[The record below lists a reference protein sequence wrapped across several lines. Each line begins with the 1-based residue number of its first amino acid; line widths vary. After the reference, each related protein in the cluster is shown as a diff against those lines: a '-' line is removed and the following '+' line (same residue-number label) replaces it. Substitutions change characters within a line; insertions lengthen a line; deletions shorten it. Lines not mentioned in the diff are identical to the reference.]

1 MKLLDKKYNFL
12 TPIKFPERNL
22 KRFGRQGDGGYVC
35 ESGLIANTEILVTFG
50 MGPDWSFELDCI
62 KTNPEIKIFMYD
74 YTVSYWP
81 YMKDVWK
88 YFRRFI
94 TLRGKPKALINRIK
108 YLKDYLSFFK
118 LKNIF
123 FFSEKIA
130 HPIKNKIDT
139 DIDKVFSRID
149 AESNTKDKSV
159 ILKCDIE
166 GSEFEIIDEITK
178 YSNRIE
184 ALIFEFHWMDKN
196 EKVFVDSIKKLQN
209 FFDVA
214 HIHGNN
220 HCDYLES
227 GLPIVL
233 EITLLNKKYSPVN
246 KEYIKSFP
254 IRGLDA
260 PNNPTKEDLF
270 FQFNIE

>member
-1 MKLLDKKYNFL
+1 
-12 TPIKFPERNL
+12 
-22 KRFGRQGDGGYVC
+22 
-35 ESGLIANTEILVTFG
+35 
-50 MGPDWSFELDCI
+50 
-62 KTNPEIKIFMYD
+62 
-74 YTVSYWP
+74 
-81 YMKDVWK
+81 
-88 YFRRFI
+88 
-94 TLRGKPKALINRIK
+94 
-108 YLKDYLSFFK
+108 
-118 LKNIF
+118 
-123 FFSEKIA
+123 
-130 HPIKNKIDT
+130 
-139 DIDKVFSRID
+139 
-149 AESNTKDKSV
+149 
-159 ILKCDIE
+159 
-166 GSEFEIIDEITK
+166 
-178 YSNRIE
+178 
-184 ALIFEFHWMDKN
+184 MDKN

>member
-12 TPIKFPERNL
+12 TPIKFPEKNL

-35 ESGLIANTEILVTFG
+35 ENELIINTKILITFG
-50 MGPDWSFELDCI
+50 MGPDWSFELECI
-62 KTNPEIKIFMYD
+62 NINPEIKIFMYD
-74 YTVSYWP
+74 YTVSFLP
-81 YMKDVWK
+81 YAKDVWK

-94 TLRGKPKALINRIK
+94 TLRGKPDALSNRIK
-108 YLKDYLSFFK
+108 YLKDYLNFFK

-123 FFSEKIA
+123 FFPEKIA
-130 HPIKNKIDT
+130 YPTRNKIDT

-149 AESNTKDKSV
+149 LDKNTKDESV

-166 GSEFEIIDEITK
+166 GSEFEIIDGITK

-196 EKVFVDSIKKLQN
+196 EKVFLDSMKKLMK
-209 FFDVA
+209 FFDIA

-220 HCDYLES
+220 HCDKLES

-233 EITLLNKKYSPVN
+233 EITLLNKKYSPEN
-246 KEYIKSFP
+246 KEYVKSFP
-254 IRGLDA
+254 ISGLDA
-260 PNNPTKEDLF
+260 PNNPTKEDLS
-270 FQFNIE
+270 FQFDIE